1 MEKTTEQNIALAAA
15 EPAYSDRHTKAIE
28 LHEGIKADVRIV
40 AHGLSDIGKK
50 LKQMR
55 DDKLYIELGHAS
67 FADYGRAMLGLE
79 QRQLYSYIQIYEV
92 YGPHFIDEHAE
103 LGITKLLL
111 LTNIPAPE
119 RDGFVE
125 ENGVESLTVRELRE
139 MTEKYNKAA
148 EQLVILGEE
157 KEDKSTELEHIA
169 EEKPKL
175 KRRAG
180 TLPIVIAEANKSLN
194 DERARYRETEETLA
208 RQLKEAENRPI
219 DIAVQEPNE
228 EVLQA
233 IRSEEAEKAKA
244 AAAEAVK
251 SSLMS
256 IENEKAEALARAA
269 ELEKR
274 LSMAANN
281 ELVQLNVIFEQM
293 QELADKAGHCIARV
307 GGEDEEQGKKLYTAA
322 LSIIDSLKEKI

>member
-1 MEKTTEQNIALAAA
+1 A
-15 EPAYSDRHTKAIE
+15 
-28 LHEGIKADVRIV
+28 
-40 AHGLSDIGKK
+40 
-50 LKQMR
+50 
-55 DDKLYIELGHAS
+55 
-67 FADYGRAMLGLE
+67 
-79 QRQLYSYIQIYEV
+79 
-92 YGPHFIDEHAE
+92 
-103 LGITKLLL
+103 
-111 LTNIPAPE
+111 
-119 RDGFVE
+119 
-125 ENGVESLTVRELRE
+125 
-139 MTEKYNKAA
+139 
-148 EQLVILGEE
+148 EE
-157 KEDKSTELEHIA
+157 KERLN
-169 EEKPKL
+169 KL
-175 KRRAG
+175 IK
-180 TLPIVIAEANKSLN
+180 TQEIVIAEANKSLN